1 MFSTSKL
8 VRSSGDDDIFDDE
21 HIRKPLEELKEE
33 QKAEIENLP
42 KELGLTETPGEKLD
56 N

>member
-1 MFSTSKL
+1 M
-8 VRSSGDDDIFDDE
+8 VRNESGDDDFFDDE
-21 HIRKPLEELKEE
+21 HIRRPLEEAKEE

>member
-1 MFSTSKL
+1 M
-8 VRSSGDDDIFDDE
+8 VRDHDDDIFDDD